1 MLWIVCLLL
10 TCHTLVLI
18 CLFGLSV
25 RLLARARE
33 KMKDEALATLREFI
47 SAPDADTPSPLAAL
61 TDTFATLL
69 AARLVQNVKAM
80 LAGVESGAS
89 KGEQLALMDEAMD
102 KSPWLGLI
110 GGMLPKRLR
119 NSLMRN
125 PQMIAALSRIG
136 GNNHGVTNEG
146 ATAPRRHNRD

>member
-1 MLWIVCLLL
+1 MFL

-146 ATAPRRHNRD
+146 ATAPRRHNRE

>member
-125 PQMIAALSRIG
+125 PQMVAALSKIG

-146 ATAPRRHNRD
+146 ATAPRW

>member
-1 MLWIVCLLL
+1 MLIACQ
-10 TCHTLVLI
+10 TLVSI
-18 CLFGLSV
+18 CLFVSAAKLLSRERD
-25 RLLARARE
+25 RL
-33 KMKDEALATLREFI
+33 KDEAIATLREFI

-89 KGEQLALMDEAMD
+89 KAEQLALIDGAMQQ
-102 KSPWLGLI
+102 SPWLGLI

-125 PQMIAALSRIG
+125 PQMVAALSRIG

>member
-1 MLWIVCLLL
+1 MFL

-89 KGEQLALMDEAMD
+89 KAEQLALIDGAMQQ
-102 KSPWLGLI
+102 SPWLGLI

>member
-1 MLWIVCLLL
+1 MLIACQ
-10 TCHTLVLI
+10 TLVLI
-18 CLFGLSV
+18 CLFGLAV

-33 KMKDEALATLREFI
+33 KIKDEALGALRQFVT
-47 SAPDADTPSPLAAL
+47 APNDSTPSPLAAL
-61 TDTFATLL
+61 TDTLAMLL
-69 AARLVQNVKAM
+69 AARLVGQVKAM
-80 LAGVESGAS
+80 LSGVESGVA

-125 PQMIAALSRIG
+125 PQMVAALSKIG

>member
-1 MLWIVCLLL
+1 MIWLVCVLIA
-10 TCHTLVLI
+10 CQTLVSI
-18 CLFGLSV
+18 CLFVSAAKLLSRERD
-25 RLLARARE
+25 RL
-33 KMKDEALATLREFI
+33 KDEAIATLREFI

-89 KGEQLALMDEAMD
+89 RGEQLALIDGAMQQ
-102 KSPWLGLI
+102 SPWLGLI

-119 NSLMRN
+119 NALMRN
-125 PQMIAALSRIG
+125 PQMVAALSKLG
-136 GNNHGVTNEG
+136 TNHSSG
-146 ATAPRRHNRD
+146 TASDAQPPRRHRD

>member
-1 MLWIVCLLL
+1 MLL

-125 PQMIAALSRIG
+125 PQMVAALSKIG